1 MFKRPR
7 DEHVLIAVVSP
18 KEKGIYYLI
27 YCYKIAGETI
37 KSRVE
42 VRVS

>member
-1 MFKRPR
+1 MLKDQD

-27 YCYKIAGETI
+27 YYYKIMGETI
-37 KSRVE
+37 KSRVK
-42 VRVS
+42 VRVN